1 MTHCFNCGLREK
13 ECECD
18 GTDGLHYKKCNCK
31 KYGNSYNMGCGDRK

>member
-1 MTHCFNCGLREK
+1 MEGFRKMTHCFNCGLKES

-31 KYGNSYNMGCGDRK
+31 KYEDYEK